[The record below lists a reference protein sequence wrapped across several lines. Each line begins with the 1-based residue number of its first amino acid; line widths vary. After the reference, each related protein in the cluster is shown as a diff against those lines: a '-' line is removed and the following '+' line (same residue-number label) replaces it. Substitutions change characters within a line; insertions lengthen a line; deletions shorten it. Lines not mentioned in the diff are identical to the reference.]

1 MLNYLTKEEIIAI
14 NQEVVKI
21 SVDPHGV
28 MNEANLTHLV
38 EGMCLKYENSED
50 ALILKAA
57 FILDYLANKGHIFI
71 EGNKRTAETTTF
83 IFLRL
88 NGLFFEEKDQKE
100 LVNFVLQ
107 VAQGKESLTSIAK
120 WLKER
125 VKKTS

>member
-1 MLNYLTKEEIIAI
+1 MLNYLNKEEIIAI

-21 SVDPHGV
+21 ASDPHGV
-28 MNEANLTHLV
+28 MNEANLTHLI
-38 EGMCLKYENSED
+38 EGMHLKYNQNED

-71 EGNKRTAETTTF
+71 EGNKRTAETTT
-83 IFLRL
+83 ITFLRL
-88 NGLFFEEKDQKE
+88 NGLFFEERDQKE

-107 VAQGKESLTSIAK
+107 VAQGKESLTSVAK

-125 VKKTS
+125 VKKEP